1 MSSMSAA
8 TPDSSGLNTV
18 SDDYQGRHLIK
29 GIRWWDGFVLAI
41 AVPGFLFPS
50 LGLSVFALGA
60 LGAIIVWLG
69 SVIIGALQNNIYS
82 ELAAM
87 MPNKSGGIGI
97 YANEGLKRYTTLIGP
112 LVVWGYW
119 FGWSAVLSIN
129 GLLVGA
135 YMQAELWPSNHDPNL
150 PKIIGTVML
159 IGLWCFNIFGL
170 RPGVWLSYLLGIL
183 TMIPMLIIMF
193 VPFLNGSFH
202 SHNLLPLGLPGG
214 VGWFT
219 WAGISLMFYWFYI
232 AGWSAYGLEVV
243 ATFAPE
249 YANTIKDTPRALR
262 SSAIFGVLV
271 YGLVPLGLVGAL
283 GQKGIG
289 ANPYTAFDPALKAI
303 LGNGLGTVIV
313 IVVIA
318 SLVLS
323 ANVATMD
330 GSRALWQ
337 MSKDRM
343 TVTWLSH
350 LNQRGVPDV
359 GMSLDLIVQITLIWI
374 VGNPQLGA
382 PIWILA
388 ASNLGYIL
396 CHVCALS
403 AFVLLRRDQP
413 NAVRPIRLGSTWV
426 GIAVGLAVLNL
437 AFILI
442 GSWQYGWGP
451 LGIGVGLLVLAF
463 VLYLVRLYVQDRQR
477 SAGTAEPRVS

>member
-1 MSSMSAA
+1 MA
-8 TPDSSGLNTV
+8 TPESGALNTV
-18 SDDYQGRHLIK
+18 SDSYQGRHLVK
-29 GIRWWDGFVLAI
+29 AIRWWDGFVLALS
-41 AVPGFLFPS
+41 VPGFLVPS
-50 LGLSVFALGA
+50 LGLSVGALGA

-69 SVIIGALQNNIYS
+69 SVIIAGLQNNIYS
-82 ELAAM
+82 EMAAM

-97 YANEGLKRYTTLIGP
+97 YANEGLKRYTPFLGP

-129 GLLVGA
+129 GLLLGA
-135 YMQAELWPSNHDPNL
+135 YLQSEVWPSNHDPNL
-150 PKIIGTVML
+150 PKYIGTAML
-159 IGLWCFNIFGL
+159 IVLWCFNIFGL
-170 RPGVWLSYLLGIL
+170 RPGVWLSYLLGAL
-183 TMIPMLIIMF
+183 TMIPILIIMV
-193 VPFLNGSFH
+193 VPYLNGTFH
-202 SHNLLPLGLPGG
+202 GANLQPLALPGN

-219 WAGISLMFYWFYI
+219 WTGISLMFYWFYI

-249 YANTIKDTPRALR
+249 YADTIKDTPRALR
-262 SSAIFGVLV
+262 TSALFGILV
-271 YGLVPLGLVGAL
+271 YGLAPLGLVGVL
-283 GQKGIG
+283 GMKGIS
-289 ANPYTAFDPALKAI
+289 ANAYTAFEPALKTI
-303 LGNGLGTVIV
+303 LGNGLGTVIL
-313 IVVIA
+313 IMLIA
-318 SLVLS
+318 SLILS

-350 LNQRGVPDV
+350 LNKRGVPDV
-359 GMSLDLIVQITLIWI
+359 GMSLDLVVQIGLIWI

-396 CHVCALS
+396 CHVLALS
-403 AFVLLRRDQP
+403 AYILLRRDQP
-413 NAVRPIRLGSTWV
+413 NAVRPIRLGSAWT
-426 GIAVGLAVLNL
+426 GIAAVLAILNL

-451 LGIGVGLLVLAF
+451 LGIGAGLLVLAF
-463 VLYLVRLYVQDRQR
+463 ILYLFRVYVQDRNLPV
-477 SAGTAEPRVS
+477 AEAAKLS